1 MIVIVM
7 GMSKS
12 GTTLISRTL
21 DASGINFR
29 PERKRRG
36 YPACPYENKEGCDII
51 MRQIGVD
58 RKKSLFLPE
67 EIKDSEEI
75 PEYIKSRS
83 LQDREWGFKFP
94 YITFVYDIWKKYL
107 PKDHIAIASKRSTER
122 LLFHY
127 WNRGRKGLCDRQRKQ
142 IIKTQK
148 IYNDLIDSYNIPVI
162 QFEDFIKKGPVV
174 LEKIIGRKLPDVR
187 DGKKH

>member
-51 MRQIGVD
+51 MRQI
-58 RKKSLFLPE
+58 
-67 EIKDSEEI
+67 
-75 PEYIKSRS
+75 
-83 LQDREWGFKFP
+83 
-94 YITFVYDIWKKYL
+94 KYL
-107 PKDHIAIASKRSTER
+107 PKNHIAIASKRSTER
-122 LLFHY
+122 LLYHY

-142 IIKTQK
+142 VIKTQK

-174 LEKIIGRKLPDVR
+174 LENIIGRKLPDVR